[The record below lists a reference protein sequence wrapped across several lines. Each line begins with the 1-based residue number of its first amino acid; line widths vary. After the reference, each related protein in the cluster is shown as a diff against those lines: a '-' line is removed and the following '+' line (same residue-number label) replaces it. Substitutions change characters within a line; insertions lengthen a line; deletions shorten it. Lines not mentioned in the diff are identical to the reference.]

1 MGDST
6 APLELP
12 KNLGFYVGDA
22 IGQGAFATVHLCQV
36 FGKAT
41 SVFAVKFVHK
51 PTAKARGGLSS
62 KDIIREITLHKACS
76 AHKNI
81 ITLFGYN
88 EDENWIW
95 LKMQAAMGGD
105 LFDKIEPDVGVHEDI
120 CQMYFQQ
127 LVGAIEFIHSQGIA
141 HRDVKPENILLDADG
156 NLMLSDFGFATVFER
171 HGTRKQSTTI
181 CGSAPYCAPEVVS
194 RKSYDSDLADIWS
207 CGVALFVLLSGCTP
221 WQWAVS
227 HDPDYARYKKSKGKV
242 KDYPWDRLPG
252 DVLSLLRKL
261 MRENP
266 RERMPLKN
274 VRMHPWFKR
283 PNKLI
288 SPNGQCADPIRLAE
302 RLILSMHIN
311 VDEPNIRDDQRPM
324 SDRFHSCSQPT
335 ELKANIVLNPR
346 ELNIV
351 SATRLQSQPM
361 AGAKQASVQG
371 AFSQSGSI
379 QDDVSLL
386 QFSQRKLAQIPD
398 SLTQRA
404 SRFNELC
411 PPTTMNK
418 FFAAVPLQSLS
429 SRLAA
434 ALHELAVPV
443 DESHDVTRYDGLLI
457 SVTTFD
463 RRKCVMMGTIKCT
476 ARHQYDNFVEVVFS
490 RSKGDPLEWRYFFK
504 RVAKLCMDIIYTDE
518 K

>member
-1 MGDST
+1 MGESEAT
-6 APLELP
+6 LELP

-51 PTAKARGGLSS
+51 ATAKSRGGLLA

-76 AHKNI
+76 QHKNI

-95 LKMQAAMGGD
+95 LRMQAAMGGD
-105 LFDKIEPDVGVHEDI
+105 LFDKIEPDLGIHEDI
-120 CQMYFQQ
+120 AQLYFQQ
-127 LVGAIEFIHSQGIA
+127 LVGAVEFIHSQGIG
-141 HRDVKPENILLDADG
+141 HRDIKPENILLDADG
-156 NLMLSDFGFATVFER
+156 NLMLSDFGFATIFER
-171 HGTRKQSTTI
+171 HGIRKQSTTI

-194 RKSYDSDLADIWS
+194 RKSYDADLADIWS
-207 CGVALFVLLSGCTP
+207 CGVVLFVLLSGCTP
-221 WQWAVS
+221 WQWAVD
-227 HDPDYARYKKSKGKV
+227 HDPDYGRYRKSKGMV
-242 KDYPWDRLPG
+242 KEYPWDRLPRA
-252 DVLSLLRKL
+252 VLSLLRKL

-274 VRMHPWFKR
+274 IRMHPWFKK

-288 SPNGQCADPIRLAE
+288 SPSGQCADPISLAE
-302 RLILSMHIN
+302 RLILNMHIN
-311 VDEPNIRDDQRPM
+311 VEDPDILDDTRPI
-324 SDRFHSCSQPT
+324 SDRYHSCSQPT
-335 ELKANIVLNPR
+335 ELRANMVMNPVVR
-346 ELNIV
+346 DKLISV
-351 SATRLQSQPM
+351 H
-361 AGAKQASVQG
+361 GALT
-371 AFSQSGSI
+371 QSGNVE
-379 QDDVSLL
+379 DVSLL
-386 QFSQRKLAQIPD
+386 QFSQRKPTQIPD

-404 SRFNELC
+404 RRFNELC
-411 PPTTMNK
+411 PPTTLNK
-418 FFAAVPLQSLS
+418 FFAVLPLQSLS

-443 DESHDVTRYDGLLI
+443 DESSDVKSYNGLLI

-476 ARHQYDNFVEVVFS
+476 ARHQYDNFVEVLFT
-490 RSKGDPLEWRYFFK
+490 RSKGDPLEWRHFFK
-504 RVAKLCMDIIYTDE
+504 KVAMLCMDIIYTED

>member
-1 MGDST
+1 MGDPEAT
-6 APLELP
+6 LELP

-51 PTAKARGGLSS
+51 ATAKARGGLST

-76 AHKNI
+76 PHKNI

-88 EDENWIW
+88 EDESWIW
-95 LKMQAAMGGD
+95 LKMEAAMGGD

-120 CQMYFQQ
+120 CQLYFQQ
-127 LVGAIEFIHSQGIA
+127 LIGAIEFIHSQGVA
-141 HRDVKPENILLDADG
+141 HRDIKPENILLDADG
-156 NLMLSDFGFATVFER
+156 NLMLSDFGFATIFER

-207 CGVALFVLLSGCTP
+207 CGVVLFVLLSGCTP
-221 WQWAVS
+221 WQWAVD
-227 HDPDYARYKKSKGKV
+227 HDPDYGRYKKSKGRV
-242 KDYPWDRLPG
+242 KEYPWDRPPRA
-252 DVLSLLRKL
+252 VLSLLRKL

-274 VRMHPWFKR
+274 IRMHPWFKK

-302 RLILSMHIN
+302 RLILNMHIE
-311 VDEPNIRDDQRPM
+311 VDEPDVLDDKRPM
-324 SDRFHSCSQPT
+324 SDRYHSCSQPT
-335 ELKANIVLNPR
+335 ELRANMVLKPVVR
-346 ELNIV
+346 AKL
-351 SATRLQSQPM
+351 SSFR
-361 AGAKQASVQG
+361 GAYT
-371 AFSQSGSI
+371 QSGSV
-379 QDDVSLL
+379 QDVSLL
-386 QFSQRKLAQIPD
+386 QFSQRKPTQIPD

-411 PPTTMNK
+411 PPTTLNK

-443 DESHDVTRYDGLLI
+443 DESSDVKSYDGLLI

-463 RRKCVMMGTIKCT
+463 RRRCVMMGTIKCT
-476 ARHQYDNFVEVVFS
+476 ARHQYDNFVEVLFS
-490 RSKGDPLEWRYFFK
+490 RSKGDPLEWRHFFK
-504 RVAKLCMDIIYTDE
+504 RVAKLCMDIIYTE
-518 K
+518 EN